1 MNIQGCHPNSCIMHY
16 FPINP
21 TCTRLFLTNKD
32 ESFDSDFTCQ
42 LSEIIK
48 ANNLVKKFI
57 PSGMKPNVKD
67 LQCLVFCINT
77 HHDNR
82 KKKSRHSTS
91 GHAYEGISDILR
103 RKSGH
108 MRKHLCGKRANQW
121 ARTVLGG
128 KASLMIDQFGILKDI
143 CKAFTKPMVVNSLNY
158 DLAEKLIREKKVN
171 YIQNGER
178 RISLKFQRSVIDIGY
193 ILHVHLIKGDWVV
206 MNRQLTLNRPSM
218 MGF

>member
-1 MNIQGCHPNSCIMHY
+1 MRA
-16 FPINP
+16 
-21 TCTRLFLTNKD
+21 RLILTNKD

-42 LSEIIK
+42 LFEIIK

-57 PSGMKPNVKD
+57 SSGMKPNVKD
-67 LQCLVFCINT
+67 LQCLVFRINT

-108 MRKHLCGKRANQW
+108 MRKHLCGKRANQR

-171 YIQNGER
+171 YIQKGER
-178 RISLKFQRSVIDIGY
+178 KVSLKFHRPVIDIGD
-193 ILHVHLIKGDWVV
+193 ILRVHLIKGDWVV
-206 MNRQLTLNRPSM
+206 MNRQLTLHRPSM
-218 MGF
+218 MGFWSTPRPQNIQGIPRC

>member
-1 MNIQGCHPNSCIMHY
+1 
-16 FPINP
+16 
-21 TCTRLFLTNKD
+21 
-32 ESFDSDFTCQ
+32 
-42 LSEIIK
+42 
-48 ANNLVKKFI
+48 
-57 PSGMKPNVKD
+57 MKPNVKD